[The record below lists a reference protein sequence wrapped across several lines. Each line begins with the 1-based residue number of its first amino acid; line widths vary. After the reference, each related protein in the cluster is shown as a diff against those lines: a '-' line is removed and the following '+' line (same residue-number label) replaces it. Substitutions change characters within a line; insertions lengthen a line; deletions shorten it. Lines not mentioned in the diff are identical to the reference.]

1 MFEKFT
7 AAARLTV
14 IDAQDVARELQSS
27 RIGVE
32 HLMIAALDG
41 ADESLRTRMT
51 TLGVTSEAVRSVV
64 QVSAGL
70 GPADAHAL
78 KSIGIDLDA
87 VVSQVD
93 AAFGAG
99 ALDRKREPARRHLPF
114 DKAAKKALR
123 QSMKEA
129 VALRD
134 RDIGVAH
141 VLLGVLAQDDST
153 VRTLLPAGVT
163 VARARGAISPL
174 TT

>member
-1 MFEKFT
+1 M
-7 AAARLTV
+7 
-14 IDAQDVARELQSS
+14 
-27 RIGVE
+27 
-32 HLMIAALDG
+32 
-41 ADESLRTRMT
+41 
-51 TLGVTSEAVRSVV
+51 V